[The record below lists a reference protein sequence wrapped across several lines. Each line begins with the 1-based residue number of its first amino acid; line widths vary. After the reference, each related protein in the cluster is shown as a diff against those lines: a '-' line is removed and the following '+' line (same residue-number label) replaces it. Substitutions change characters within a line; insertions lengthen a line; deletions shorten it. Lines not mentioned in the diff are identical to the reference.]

1 MDIWILQTGETLP
14 IDKINYRPM
23 RAINLSNVLVSEGH
37 KVVLWSAD
45 FDHFLKKHRY
55 GSNVTID
62 QNSNLQIKLIKSSGY
77 RSNSAK
83 IERLIDHALMGLN
96 LHRLLKNTKPPDI
109 AFVGYPPI
117 ETAWVMMKWLKKHNV
132 PTVLDVKDG
141 WPDTFLRVFHKKLR
155 PIVRFLLIPYTFM
168 MKRTFQNADSISA
181 PTKEFLEWATSKA
194 KRAISDNDIVVP
206 LTLPNTDFSKNDI
219 DLADIYLQS
228 KGVCNDR
235 KFRVTFIGT
244 LNNVFDFD
252 QVFQVASQ
260 LPIEFVI
267 AGDGPQFHALKIR
280 AEQAR
285 NIKLLGWIDACQ
297 SSVLIDRSSLL
308 LAPYRLLPDF
318 EMSIPNKFFDA
329 MSQGLPIV
337 TSISGTAGRLVEKN
351 QIGFTFNIRDSSS
364 LYSVLSK
371 ALEAPQALA
380 EMSNKSQQ
388 LFENYFTYN
397 QVYGA
402 LTKHLESLAMRKNV

>member
-23 RAINLSNVLVSEGH
+23 RAINLSNALVSMGH

-45 FDHFLKKHRY
+45 FDHFSKKQRF
-55 GSNVTID
+55 GSSVTVD
-62 QNSNLQIKLIKSSGY
+62 QSSSLQIRLIKSSGY
-77 RSNSAK
+77 KSNSAK
-83 IERLIDHALMGLN
+83 IERLIDHALMGFN
-96 LHRLLKNTKPPDI
+96 LHRLLKHSKPPDV

-117 ETAWVMMKWLKKHNV
+117 ETAWVMIKWLKKHNV

-141 WPDTFLRVFHKKLR
+141 WPDTFLRVFRKELR

-168 MKRTFQNADSISA
+168 MKKAFQNADSISA
-181 PTKEFLEWATSKA
+181 PTRDFLDWATGKA
-194 KRAISDNDIVVP
+194 KRSISDDDIVAP
-206 LTLPNTDFSKNDI
+206 LTLPNTEFSKNDI
-219 DLADIYLQS
+219 ELADSYLQS
-228 KGVCNDR
+228 NGVCNDG

-244 LNNVFDFD
+244 LNNVFNFD

-260 LPIEFVI
+260 LPVEFVI
-267 AGDGPQFHALKIR
+267 AGDGPQFEALKIK
-280 AEQAR
+280 AEQSR
-285 NIKLLGWIDACQ
+285 NIKMLGWIDACQ
-297 SSVLIDRSSLL
+297 SRVLINRSSLL
-308 LAPYRLLPDF
+308 IAPYRLLPDF

-337 TSISGTAGRLVEKN
+337 TSISGTAGRLVEEN
-351 QIGFTFNIRDSSS
+351 QIGFTFDIRDSSS
-364 LYSVLSK
+364 LHSILSK
-371 ALEAPQALA
+371 ALMAPQVLA
-380 EMSNKSQQ
+380 EMSVRSQQ
-388 LFENYFTYN
+388 LFQNHFTYE